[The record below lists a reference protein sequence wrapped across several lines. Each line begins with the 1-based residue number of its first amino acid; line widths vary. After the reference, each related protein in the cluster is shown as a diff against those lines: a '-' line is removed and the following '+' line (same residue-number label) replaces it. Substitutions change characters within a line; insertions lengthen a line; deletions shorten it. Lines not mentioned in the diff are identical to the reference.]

1 MRISSIILCVRN
13 ANGSGHEQRRQTD
26 GPGKDEVNR
35 MNDFRKTAQE
45 MLEFIRISPTCFHA
59 VANIG
64 SMLEA
69 AGFQQLQEKEEW
81 KLEKGGRYYTERND
95 SSVIAFVIPEKEVGI
110 RGFHMAAAHSDS
122 PCFKVKEKPELA
134 VEGALSASEHRK
146 IRRHDLV
153 HLAGQTALRCRET
166 GCEER

>member
-1 MRISSIILCVRN
+1 MRN

-64 SMLEA
+64 RMLEA

-122 PCFKVKEKPELA
+122 PCFKIIEKPE
-134 VEGALSASEHRK
+134 
-146 IRRHDLV
+146 
-153 HLAGQTALRCRET
+153 
-166 GCEER
+166 

>member
-1 MRISSIILCVRN
+1 MRISSIIPCVRN

-64 SMLEA
+64 RMLEA

-110 RGFHMAAAHSDS
+110 RGFHMAADRISPRLWDS
-122 PCFKVKEKPELA
+122 YAPQ
-134 VEGALSASEHRK
+134 ALFCAKGVFLCVHALPPRPMTPSA
-146 IRRHDLV
+146 
-153 HLAGQTALRCRET
+153 
-166 GCEER
+166 

>member
-1 MRISSIILCVRN
+1 MRISSIIPCVRN

-64 SMLEA
+64 RMLEA

-81 KLEKGGRYYTERND
+81 KLEKGGRYYTARIYPDN
-95 SSVIAFVIPEKEVGI
+95 
-110 RGFHMAAAHSDS
+110 
-122 PCFKVKEKPELA
+122 
-134 VEGALSASEHRK
+134 
-146 IRRHDLV
+146 
-153 HLAGQTALRCRET
+153 
-166 GCEER
+166 